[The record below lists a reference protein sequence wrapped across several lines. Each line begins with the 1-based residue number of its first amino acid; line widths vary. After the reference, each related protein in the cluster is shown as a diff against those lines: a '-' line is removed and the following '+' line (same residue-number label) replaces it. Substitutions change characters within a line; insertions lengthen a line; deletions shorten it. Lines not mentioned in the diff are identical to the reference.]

1 MAELTKE
8 QQAAIDNYS
17 SQIKT
22 LKDFVTAVRTR
33 PGMYIGPLG
42 NGGFTNMC
50 REVWQNSLDIV
61 IDNKIPG
68 DWISFFYDERTK
80 EVIVE
85 DNGIG
90 IPHSDIIRILTT
102 QHTSKNYDKKP
113 YEYSSGQNGIGL
125 KASNALSET
134 MIVESYKYDGTAVRV
149 TCHKGYPTQDKP
161 VSIPNKEKKQG
172 TKIYFVP
179 DEEILGEMNLSWKHL
194 YKLFKRIM
202 SLTPIGTSMDFRAID
217 IEGKEFTEHIV
228 NKDGIITDLIS
239 NVKRPIV
246 APIIISNDDGTHK
259 LDMAFCYDL
268 GDEASGPDETEYIVS
283 FSNYCQTVAGTH
295 VDGCLEGLVRWF
307 SLYMNNIYLA
317 NQKSKDKLKVISADI
332 KTGLNMFIGAAHLYS
347 NFIGQSKDILSNEDM
362 VGFCK
367 DTVMKGL
374 DEWSKAN
381 PQDLQKLCKFFKDIA
396 ELRTKQEA
404 GKVKIATKYQK
415 NPITN
420 LPKKYKKPINKTGIE
435 LIIVE
440 GDSALGEAEKD
451 RDEYTQGIFPIRGKI
466 INAFKASKQAFF
478 SNEEVQGITQIIFGQ
493 EYKKGLTIDD
503 CKVDKIVFMADEQPR
518 PKMLFAK
525 PCGLSI

>member
-1 MAELTKE
+1 
-8 QQAAIDNYS
+8 
-17 SQIKT
+17 
-22 LKDFVTAVRTR
+22 
-33 PGMYIGPLG
+33 
-42 NGGFTNMC
+42 
-50 REVWQNSLDIV
+50 
-61 IDNKIPG
+61 
-68 DWISFFYDERTK
+68 
-80 EVIVE
+80 
-85 DNGIG
+85 
-90 IPHSDIIRILTT
+90 
-102 QHTSKNYDKKP
+102 
-113 YEYSSGQNGIGL
+113 
-125 KASNALSET
+125 
-134 MIVESYKYDGTAVRV
+134 
-149 TCHKGYPTQDKP
+149 
-161 VSIPNKEKKQG
+161 
-172 TKIYFVP
+172 
-179 DEEILGEMNLSWKHL
+179 
-194 YKLFKRIM
+194 M
-202 SLTPIGTSMDFRAID
+202 SLTPIGTSMDFKAID

-268 GDEASGPDETEYIVS
+268 GDDASGPDETEYVVS

-317 NQKSKDKLKVISADI
+317 NQKSKDKLKVISSDI

-396 ELRTKQEA
+396 ELRSKQEA

-451 RDEYTQGIFPIRGKI
+451 RDEYTQGKI
-466 INAFKASKQAFF
+466 DAPYC
-478 SNEEVQGITQIIFGQ
+478 SNVVCVNF
-493 EYKKGLTIDD
+493 
-503 CKVDKIVFMADEQPR
+503 
-518 PKMLFAK
+518 
-525 PCGLSI
+525 